1 MKKTLKFIKKNFLWL
16 IAFAGLTIFT
26 FIVRRLFTN
35 NISYIDS
42 FVYDQIKWLICPP
55 LTQVFKIITEF
66 GNFYIMTFILII
78 ILITGKDKSFKKY
91 FTINYGLV
99 ALLNVFLKSIFERQ
113 RPVDINLIVENGFS
127 FPSGHSMVSFAFYG
141 FLAYYIYHSNLKKP
155 TKYFLI
161 ILQGIIVCL
170 IGLSRIYLGAHYFTD
185 VIGGFSITAV
195 YLVLY
200 IKFVYQNQLAKEKEV
215 K

>member
-42 FVYDQIKWLICPP
+42 FVYDNIKWLICPP

-78 ILITGKDKSFKKY
+78 ILITGKDKSFKNMSWGRDDIKNGKHS
-91 FTINYGLV
+91 FTWWPN
-99 ALLNVFLKSIFERQ
+99 NK
-113 RPVDINLIVENGFS
+113 
-127 FPSGHSMVSFAFYG
+127 
-141 FLAYYIYHSNLKKP
+141 
-155 TKYFLI
+155 
-161 ILQGIIVCL
+161 
-170 IGLSRIYLGAHYFTD
+170 
-185 VIGGFSITAV
+185 
-195 YLVLY
+195 
-200 IKFVYQNQLAKEKEV
+200 
-215 K
+215 

>member
-1 MKKTLKFIKKNFLWL
+1 
-16 IAFAGLTIFT
+16 
-26 FIVRRLFTN
+26 
-35 NISYIDS
+35 
-42 FVYDQIKWLICPP
+42 
-55 LTQVFKIITEF
+55 
-66 GNFYIMTFILII
+66 MTFILII

-113 RPVDINLIVENGFS
+113 RPVDINLIVEKGFS

-161 ILQGIIVCL
+161 TLQGIIVCL

>member
-1 MKKTLKFIKKNFLWL
+1 
-16 IAFAGLTIFT
+16 
-26 FIVRRLFTN
+26 
-35 NISYIDS
+35 
-42 FVYDQIKWLICPP
+42 
-55 LTQVFKIITEF
+55 
-66 GNFYIMTFILII
+66 MTFILII
-78 ILITGKDKSFKKY
+78 ILIIGKDKSFKKY

-113 RPVDINLIVENGFS
+113 RPVDINLIVEKGF
-127 FPSGHSMVSFAFYG
+127 SFAFYG